1 MAICQCFL
9 LTLGVEEN
17 FAVRIGGD
25 NGKKAGNLA
34 ILTEIKTFTSL
45 QM

>member
-1 MAICQCFL
+1 MAICQYFL
-9 LTLGVEEN
+9 LTLGVEGN

-25 NGKKAGNLA
+25 NGKKAGSLA